1 MSAKTASESDF
12 KKAISLEECSLNIC
26 NSKTFSL
33 LCRLAIITNTPSR
46 EKNREIVI
54 LAEKRTQK
62 FVILAA
68 FCSK

>member
-1 MSAKTASESDF
+1 MFSEHMQQQDIFPSSPTYTI
-12 KKAISLEECSLNIC
+12 IS
-26 NSKTFSL
+26 
-33 LCRLAIITNTPSR
+33 NTPSR